1 MIGNTHNTPVLNRI
15 YFYKLDLTN
24 VLPQSVP
31 NANLIN
37 SIARSIGL
45 HDFYQV
51 GMWTYCEGYN
61 DE

>member
-1 MIGNTHNTPVLNRI
+1 MVE
-15 YFYKLDLTN
+15 LDLTN